1 MPNEINATRREL
13 LKWGALA
20 ACGSHL
26 SASRASPGL
35 PASATAPL
43 TQLGYRQLR
52 LDAGPLQR
60 QAGENHRLLLAL
72 DENALLR
79 PFRLRAGLV
88 APGHDLGG
96 WYDAHAFAPGAT
108 FGQWMSAL
116 ARYYAIT
123 GDAPTRAKVQ
133 RLVRAYAATVDPDG
147 RFYRDNRFPAY
158 TYDKLVGGLIE
169 ARTLAHDAVALATL
183 ERTTQAAVRY
193 LPSRAVARNGA
204 FAAIRREWRSGDRLE
219 LELPLPLRL
228 QPVDAAHPDTVALLA
243 GPLVLMRVLD
253 GDGPMATT
261 LTRTA
266 LLSAQRPSGAAHEWH
281 VRIAGQALKLR
292 PFVDI
297 NEERYSAYQDV
308 LAA

>member
-1 MPNEINATRREL
+1 MIAADYAVSACFTDPQGIYINLYVPAQVTWRQGGVVCGVSIKTDYPYENAISLSVQVPSPQIFTVNLRIPA
-13 LKWGALA
+13 WA
-20 ACGSHL
+20 AG
-26 SASRASPGL
+26 
-35 PASATAPL
+35 ASARIN
-43 TQLGYRQLR
+43 GR
-52 LDAGPLQR
+52 
-60 QAGENHRLLLAL
+60 
-72 DENALLR
+72 
-79 PFRLRAGLV
+79 
-88 APGHDLGG
+88 
-96 WYDAHAFAPGAT
+96 
-108 FGQWMSAL
+108 
-116 ARYYAIT
+116 
-123 GDAPTRAKVQ
+123 GDA
-133 RLVRAYAATVDPDG
+133 AA
-147 RFYRDNRFPAY
+147 
-158 TYDKLVGGLIE
+158 
-169 ARTLAHDAVALATL
+169 L
-183 ERTTQAAVRY
+183 E
-193 LPSRAVARNGA
+193 PGA